1 MNDPE
6 ISFRPMILEEFT
18 PLLGRVFTA
27 DCEPNSVELT
37 LVEAYPL
44 RASLSNIRP
53 PFMLIFHTPPEIF
66 LVDGM
71 YVLRC
76 GDWGPDRIAISPTIT
91 PPDSEPGQYYQA
103 AFN

>member
-1 MNDPE
+1 MIDTE
-6 ISFRPMILEEFT
+6 VTLRPMILEEFT
-18 PLLGRVFTA
+18 PLIGRVFTA
-27 DCEPNSVELT
+27 DCEPNSAELT

-44 RASLSNIRP
+44 RVNLSNMRP

-76 GDWGPDRIAISPTIT
+76 GDWGPDRISISPTIAA
-91 PPDSEPGQYYQA
+91 PDSEPGQYYQA
-103 AFN
+103 VFN